1 MTPDKLISPA
11 EHKLF
16 LGIAFLICCLCFINI
31 INKNI
36 DDYNWR
42 VEREQIEKRDTA
54 NNVEKI
60 RFSDCSFG
68 RPLIQTLVFGL
79 QFLCHPLLFLLFL
92 RRTGARFIFSVPASA
107 FAFAGYA
114 DWLISS
120 YSSIRHGAYF
130 DVEKTTFNT
139 YLLYNSTVL
148 EFILFLL
155 FAVLVVLQFFVLS
168 RFVIEK
174 FQAKIYLR

>member
-16 LGIAFLICCLCFINI
+16 LVIAFLLGCLCFINI
-31 INKNI
+31 TGKNI
-36 DDYNWR
+36 HYYNWQ
-42 VEREQIEKRDTA
+42 VEREQIEKRDSA
-54 NNVEKI
+54 NNVEKL

-68 RPLIQTLVFGL
+68 RPPVQLLVFGL
-79 QFLCHPLLFLLFL
+79 QFLCHPLLFILFL
-92 RRTGARFIFSVPASA
+92 KRTRARFIFSVLTTA
-107 FAFAGYA
+107 FVFLGYA

-120 YSSIRHGAYF
+120 YQMRKSGAFFYIA
-130 DVEKTTFNT
+130 DTTFNT

-155 FAVLVVLQFFVLS
+155 FAVLLVLQLFVLS